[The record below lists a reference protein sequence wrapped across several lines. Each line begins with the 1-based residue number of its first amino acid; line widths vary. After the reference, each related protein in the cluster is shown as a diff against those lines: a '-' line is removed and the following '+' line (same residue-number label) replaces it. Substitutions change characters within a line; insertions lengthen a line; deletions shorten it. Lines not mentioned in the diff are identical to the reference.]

1 MGDVKQT
8 EEALRLCEERFRM
21 FSQATDDVLWDWDL
35 VTNELHWGESFFST
49 FHYEREEV
57 HPEIESWSSRIHPEE
72 RERVLKSIYQCIDS
86 GGQKWADEY
95 RFLAKGGEYLHVLDR
110 GFLQRDAD
118 GKPVRMV
125 GAMMDVTVR
134 RKADEAVRCMNQELE
149 RRVQQRTQEI
159 EASKEVLEAFS
170 YSVSHDLRAPLR
182 HITGFLQ
189 LLSRGNFERLDE
201 EGKRYL
207 AIILNAA
214 DKMGTLIDALLSFSR
229 MGRKD
234 LEIETVDLN
243 SIIADTIK
251 VLVPEQNGRAVE
263 WTIAKMP
270 SIEADP
276 VLIRQAFQNLL
287 DNALKFTRPRHP
299 ACIEVG
305 WTDAPGER
313 IFYVKDNGVGFDMR
327 YVDKLFGVFQRLH
340 TEREFEGNGVGLAN
354 VRRIVM
360 RHGGRVWAEGELDK
374 GAAFYFALPKTS
386 SAQQDVE
393 SANFHPAVQI

>member
-1 MGDVKQT
+1 M
-8 EEALRLCEERFRM
+8 
-21 FSQATDDVLWDWDL
+21 
-35 VTNELHWGESFFST
+35 
-49 FHYEREEV
+49 
-57 HPEIESWSSRIHPEE
+57 
-72 RERVLKSIYQCIDS
+72 
-86 GGQKWADEY
+86 
-95 RFLAKGGEYLHVLDR
+95 
-110 GFLQRDAD
+110 
-118 GKPVRMV
+118 
-125 GAMMDVTVR
+125 
-134 RKADEAVRCMNQELE
+134 
-149 RRVQQRTQEI
+149 QQRTQEI

-189 LLSRGNFERLDE
+189 LLSRGNLERLND

-214 DKMGTLIDALLSFSR
+214 EKMGTLIDALLSFSR

-234 LEIETVDLN
+234 LEIGTVDMN
-243 SIIADTIK
+243 AIVADTIK

-263 WTIAKMP
+263 WDIAKMP
-270 SIEADP
+270 PIEADP
-276 VLIRQAFQNLL
+276 VLIRQACQNLL

-299 ACIEVG
+299 ARIEVG
-305 WTDAPGER
+305 WTDAAGER

-360 RHGGRVWAEGELDK
+360 RHGGRVWAKGDLDK
-374 GAAFYFALPKTS
+374 GATFYFALPKVTR
-386 SAQQDVE
+386 AQQE
-393 SANFHPAVQI
+393 AGSAKPAAAART

>member
-1 MGDVKQT
+1 
-8 EEALRLCEERFRM
+8 M
-21 FSQATDDVLWDWDL
+21 FSQATDDVLWDWNL
-35 VTNELHWGESFFST
+35 LTNELHWGEGFFRT
-49 FHYEREEV
+49 FHYDREEV
-57 HPEIESWSSRIHPEE
+57 DAQIESWTSRLHPED
-72 RERVLKSIYQCIDS
+72 RERVLSSIHGCIDS
-86 GGQKWADEY
+86 GGQKWSDEY
-95 RFLAKGGEYLHVLDR
+95 RFLTKGGGYMYVLDR
-110 GFLQRDAD
+110 GFVQRDA
-118 GKPVRMV
+118 GGRPVRMV
-125 GAMMDVTVR
+125 GAMMDVTIR
-134 RKADEAVRCMNQELE
+134 KKADEAVRGLNQELE

-189 LLSRGNFERLDE
+189 LLSRGNLERLDE

-214 DKMGTLIDALLSFSR
+214 EKMGALIDALLSFSR

-234 LEIETVDLN
+234 IEIQTVDLN
-243 SIIADTIK
+243 AIIADNVK
-251 VLVPEQNGRAVE
+251 VLVPEQNGRDVV
-263 WTIAKMP
+263 WTIAEMP
-270 SIEADP
+270 PIEADP
-276 VLIRQAFQNLL
+276 VLIRQALQNLL

-299 ACIEVG
+299 ARIEVG

-313 IFYVKDNGVGFDMR
+313 IFYVKDNGVGFEMR

-360 RHGGRVWAEGELDK
+360 RHGGRVWAEGEPDK

-386 SAQQDVE
+386 RAQQE
-393 SANFHPAVQI
+393 AGNAKPAGTVNV